1 MDYSN
6 KENLVLD
13 SEEPKWLVFNSI
25 ALLAEIFFVYLTIHF
40 WDLMGSVFF
49 AFTKISFFF
58 IVLFSALVSLCLLI
72 PACIAIWMYLKLLI
86 KFFFLLVEWS
96 KQLPQKLKYELEIL
110 KLIWNNRGFGKY
122 ALFGGF
128 TFYFKLRQRI
138 LAFFLFGLSVALL
151 AYGFYFKFK
160 DYHRTYWREKVFY
173 GQSPLNIYTL
183 LPNKTYTVKTELM
196 LHLIKIENS
205 KQMVYFPIDKERYLR
220 HEVPIPQEWNITF
233 GDTTKLTLAA
243 AFFTSPSLSQL
254 FETYDLEIWE
264 DLKNGQKLDT
274 GYIRKFTPS
283 QVYEKN
289 IPLTFP
295 PQYWEN

>member
-6 KENLVLD
+6 KKTLVLD
-13 SEEPKWLVFNSI
+13 SEEAKWLILNSI
-25 ALLAEIFFVYLTIHF
+25 ALLAEIFFVYLIIHF

-49 AFTKISFFF
+49 AFTKISFLL
-58 IVLFSALVSLCLLI
+58 IVIFSALVSLCLLI
-72 PACIAIWMYLKLLI
+72 PASIAIWMYIKLLT
-86 KFFFLLVEWS
+86 KFSFLLVVWF
-96 KQLPQKLKYELEIL
+96 KQLPQKLKSELEIL
-110 KLIWNNRGFGKY
+110 KHIWNNRGFAKY
-122 ALFGGF
+122 SMFGGF
-128 TFYFKLRQRI
+128 TFYFKLRQRV
-138 LAFFLFGLSVALL
+138 LAFFFLGLSITFL
-151 AYGFYFKFK
+151 AYGFYSKFK

-196 LHLIKIENS
+196 LYLMKFENS

-220 HEVPIPQEWNITF
+220 QEVPIPREWNITF

-243 AFFTSPSLSQL
+243 AFFTAPSLSQL
-254 FETYDLEIWE
+254 FDTYDLEIWE
-264 DLKNGQKLDT
+264 DLKNGQNLDT

-289 IPLTFP
+289 LPLTFP
-295 PQYWEN
+295 PQHWEN